1 MKKRLIVYL
10 HGLQSSPFSFKA
22 QLVKDELRKRAADVD
37 CFCPQLPLSPE
48 EAVEEVSEKIRA
60 LGSDSIAVI
69 GSSLGGYYASWL
81 AEQYGCRAVLL
92 NPVVDPWKI
101 KILDDMPDRSE
112 LKVREWLDF
121 REKYAAEINR
131 LKVLRITRPERYLL
145 LAATGDELLDWRL
158 MQSHYAGA
166 RQIIIEGGDHGLSG
180 FGAYVETVL
189 AFCGIGTKTD

>member
-1 MKKRLIVYL
+1 
-10 HGLQSSPFSFKA
+10 
-22 QLVKDELRKRAADVD
+22 
-37 CFCPQLPLSPE
+37 
-48 EAVEEVSEKIRA
+48 
-60 LGSDSIAVI
+60 
-69 GSSLGGYYASWL
+69 
-81 AEQYGCRAVLL
+81 
-92 NPVVDPWKI
+92 
-101 KILDDMPDRSE
+101 MPDRSE